1 MVSLPVDLS
10 QFQLN
15 GFSYV
20 NCFVGQRCVFLR
32 LVPISSREDGVYPNA
47 GEFKPPTN
55 ASTYSKWGKA
65 PYISQKRRN
74 TFWGIVIDLML
85 EGKFVKDWKQ
95 QNSQCC

>member
-15 GFSYV
+15 GFSYA

-47 GEFKPPTN
+47 ESQTADKCEHIFEMGQ
-55 ASTYSKWGKA
+55 A
-65 PYISQKRRN
+65 PHISQKRRN

-85 EGKFVKDWKQ
+85 EDKFVKDWKQ